1 MTPYAMLPL
10 NAAVAS
16 VRLTGYTVTS
26 NLRFLQECGRAT
38 LRLNPFFALAK
49 PVVKAHAVISELPQA
64 QMKTTSDMG
73 TSVAPPPAATA
84 TDPKPSA
91 SKPAT
96 VAKAKPAQSRA
107 VKSEPKAKPK
117 SKPPRKPS
125 PPPSMPT

>member
-38 LRLNPFFALAK
+38 LRLNPFFVLAK
-49 PVVKAHAVISELPQA
+49 PV
-64 QMKTTSDMG
+64 
-73 TSVAPPPAATA
+73 ATA
-84 TDPKPSA
+84 TDPKPSG
-91 SKPAT
+91 SKSAT
-96 VAKAKPAQSRA
+96 VAKAKTKAKPAPSRA

-117 SKPPRKPS
+117 RPRKPS
-125 PPPSMPT
+125 LPPSMPT